1 MKKKFLNLSPKMK
14 NLLIAKW
21 IRQYVKQGLSL
32 EDAQSA
38 ARWRAGD
45 WRLSER
51 MRNTL
56 ASLDEL

>member
-14 NLLIAKW
+14 NLLMAKW
-21 IRQYVKQGLSL
+21 IRQYVQRGLSL
-32 EDAQSA
+32 QDAQHA
-38 ARWRAGD
+38 ARWKAGE
-45 WRLSER
+45 WKLSER

>member
-1 MKKKFLNLSPKMK
+1 MK

-45 WRLSER
+45 WKLSER